1 MGEKISI
8 DSATM
13 INKIY
18 EVIEAKNIFAIPYK
32 KIKIIIHPKS
42 YIHAIIKTKNG
53 MIKIIAHD
61 TTMRVPIFN
70 TLFFNSSKTIK
81 SKQLDIKIL
90 NNLNLNKVDTSRYPM
105 IKILKFLSDQHSL
118 YDTVIVSSNDVLV
131 DLFLKKVIKFTQIQK
146 KLFSI
151 LKKREFLKYKKVLP
165 KNIKQILDLNKYVR
179 LKVLEKVYKS

>member
-1 MGEKISI
+1 MEKNLNRFGYN
-8 DSATM
+8 DG
-13 INKIY
+13 KIY

-42 YIHAIIKTKNG
+42 YIHAIIKQWHDKNYSS
-53 MIKIIAHD
+53 HNNESSN
-61 TTMRVPIFN
+61 FN

-131 DLFLKKVIKFTQIQK
+131 DLF
-146 KLFSI
+146 
-151 LKKREFLKYKKVLP
+151 
-165 KNIKQILDLNKYVR
+165 
-179 LKVLEKVYKS
+179 